1 MANDYGEMN
10 NDSRDPESGLRASS
24 FSLGT
29 SSFPKEFSMPDTVY
43 ACFAEVARKFADR
56 ISLMRKVNGKY
67 QGITY
72 AELSETVDAL
82 AAGLAERGVRPG
94 NMVGIYSYNRPEWV
108 ATDLAVAKLGAILI
122 PVYHTLGADAIRY
135 ILNDAGVTH
144 LIVESPEL
152 FANITR
158 ILPEVPPLRDVV
170 TIYGT
175 ECQSRAGKQLLCF
188 EELRKTGVEA
198 LQRNPKLAEPHQPH
212 PDDLFTVCYTSGT
225 TGEPKGAMLTHRNVL
240 SNVQAVI
247 PLFNLNENDVLVSFL
262 PLCHMFERTCGYYC
276 ALMAGGSI
284 AYAESVQTIREDVQ
298 LVKPTAMIV
307 VPRVL
312 EKVYSAVRDKVQSG
326 SALNRILMISTLR
339 TYSRYARLKAG
350 SRPIPLWLRLKHW
363 LLGLLVVRKLT
374 ALGGGR
380 LRLLVSASAP
390 LDRKLARTI
399 RNLGFNLLEG
409 YGLTETSPA
418 VCVAVPGQERVGT
431 VGKPFADV
439 EVRIGPSDE
448 ILVRGPNVMK
458 GYLNKP
464 KETAEVIDTEGWF
477 HTGDQGKFDEEG
489 NLIITGRIKELIVS
503 SYGKKIAPVAIEQ
516 AIAKSKYVEQ
526 VMVCGDRKPFLA
538 ALVVP
543 SPLALEG
550 FARERGIPFKRY
562 NDVLDNPEVLKLYD
576 EEIRKALAGFA
587 QYEQVRRFKL
597 VPEPFTVE
605 NGLLTPSLKIKRP
618 QVITAY
624 NSELEKMYEG
634 H

>member
-1 MANDYGEMN
+1 
-10 NDSRDPESGLRASS
+10 
-24 FSLGT
+24 
-29 SSFPKEFSMPDTVY
+29 MPDTVY
-43 ACFAEVARKFADR
+43 ASFAEVAQKFADR
-56 ISLMRKVNGKY
+56 TALMRKVKGKY
-67 QGITY
+67 EGITY

-82 AAGLAERGVRPG
+82 AAGLAERGVKPG
-94 NMVGIYSYNRPEWV
+94 SMVGIYSYNRPEWV

-170 TIYGT
+170 TVYGQ
-175 ECQSRAGKQLLCF
+175 QSKSHVGKELLNF
-188 EELRKTGVEA
+188 EELRKAGAEA
-198 LQRNPKLAEPHQPH
+198 LKQNPKLGEPHKPK

-240 SNVQAVI
+240 SNVHSLI
-247 PLFNLNENDVLVSFL
+247 PLFGINENDVLVSFL
-262 PLCHMFERTCGYYC
+262 PLCHMFERTGGYYC
-276 ALMAGGSI
+276 VLMAGGAI
-284 AYAESVQTIREDVQ
+284 AYAESVQTIREDVE
-298 LVKPTAMIV
+298 LARPTVMIV

-312 EKVYSAVRDKVQSG
+312 EKVYGAVQDKVLAG
-326 SALNRILMISTLR
+326 PALSRLLMISTLR
-339 TYSRYARLKAG
+339 TYGRYARLKAG
-350 SRPIPLWLRLKHW
+350 SQPIPLWLRSKRW
-363 LLGLLVVRKLT
+363 LLGKLVVSKLT
-374 ALGGGR
+374 RLGGGR

-390 LDRKLARTI
+390 LDRRLARVI

-431 VGKPFADV
+431 VGKPLDGV
-439 EVRIGPSDE
+439 EVRIGPNDE

-464 KETAEVIDTEGWF
+464 RETAEVIDAEGWF

-526 VMVCGDRKPFLA
+526 VVVYGDRRPFLA
-538 ALVVP
+538 ALVMP
-543 SPLALEG
+543 SPLSLEG
-550 FARERGIPFKRY
+550 FARERGIAFKRY
-562 NDVLDNPEVLKLYD
+562 TDVLDNPEVLKLYD
-576 EEIRKALAGFA
+576 EEIKKALAGFS
-587 QYEQVRRFKL
+587 QYEQVRRFRL
-597 VPEPFTVE
+597 IPDPFTVE
-605 NGLLTPSLKIKRP
+605 NGLLTPSFKTKRP
-618 QVITAY
+618 QVVIAY
-624 NSELEKMYEG
+624 HDEIEKMYEG

>member
-1 MANDYGEMN
+1 
-10 NDSRDPESGLRASS
+10 
-24 FSLGT
+24 
-29 SSFPKEFSMPDTVY
+29 MPDTVY
-43 ACFAEVARKFADR
+43 ACFAEVARKFGNRTA
-56 ISLMRKVNGKY
+56 LMRKVNGNY

-94 NMVGIYSYNRPEWV
+94 SMVGIYSYNRPEWV

-144 LIVESPEL
+144 LIVESPGL

-170 TIYGT
+170 TVFGH
-175 ECQSRAGKQLLCF
+175 EHKSRAGKQLLNF
-188 EELRKTGVEA
+188 EELRKAGAGA
-198 LQRNPKLAEPHQPH
+198 LKQNPKLGEPHKPA

-240 SNVQAVI
+240 SNVHALI
-247 PLFNLNENDVLVSFL
+247 PLFGINENDVLVSFL
-262 PLCHMFERTCGYYC
+262 PLCHMFERTGGYYC
-276 ALMAGGSI
+276 VLMAGGAI

-298 LVKPTAMIV
+298 LACPTVMIV

-312 EKVYSAVRDKVQSG
+312 EKVYGAVQDKVLTG
-326 SALNRILMISTLR
+326 PALNRMLMVSALR

-350 SRPIPLWLRLKHW
+350 SQPIPLWLRFKHW
-363 LLGLLVVRKLT
+363 LLGKLVVSKLT
-374 ALGGGR
+374 QLGGGR

-390 LDRKLARTI
+390 FDRRLARII

-431 VGKPFADV
+431 VGKPLKGV
-439 EVRIGPSDE
+439 EVRIGPNDE
-448 ILVRGPNVMK
+448 VLVRGPNVMK

-464 KETAEVIDTEGWF
+464 EETAAVIDTEGWF
-477 HTGDQGKFDEEG
+477 HTGDQGKFDPEG

-503 SYGKKIAPVAIEQ
+503 SYGKKIAPVAVEQ
-516 AIAKSKYVEQ
+516 AIAQSKYVEQ
-526 VMVCGDRKPFLA
+526 VMVYGDNKPFLT

-550 FARERGIPFKRY
+550 FARERGIAFKRY
-562 NDVLDNPEVLKLYD
+562 TDVLDNPEVLKLYD
-576 EEIRKALAGFA
+576 KEIKEALAGFA
-587 QYEQVRRFKL
+587 QYEQVHRFWL
-597 VPEPFTVE
+597 IPDPLTVE
-605 NGLLTPSLKIKRP
+605 NQLMTPSLKIRRP
-618 QVITAY
+618 QVVAAFHDEI
-624 NSELEKMYEG
+624 EKMYEG